1 MVHTKK
7 WLCASESKKKLFCWP
22 RLLFCPGTSTTWT
35 ENGYNNM
42 QGFICDCK
50 KHEKAKSHMN
60 AYKTWQTFAQSDRVD
75 VMLSQARRE
84 EIRRHNEQ
92 VRQNREILK
101 LLTDAIL
108 YLSKQELQLEDE
120 SRDSLNKGNCR
131 ELLEWFLKFDSVF
144 ERRLHGRLVDSER
157 GAAGSFTVVSSD
169 IQNDLIC
176 CIDSIIED
184 LIFHHNCDEICW

>member
-1 MVHTKK
+1 
-7 WLCASESKKKLFCWP
+7 
-22 RLLFCPGTSTTWT
+22 
-35 ENGYNNM
+35 
-42 QGFICDCK
+42 
-50 KHEKAKSHMN
+50 
-60 AYKTWQTFAQSDRVD
+60 
-75 VMLSQARRE
+75 MLSQARRE

-169 IQNDLIC
+169 IQK
-176 CIDSIIED
+176 
-184 LIFHHNCDEICW
+184 